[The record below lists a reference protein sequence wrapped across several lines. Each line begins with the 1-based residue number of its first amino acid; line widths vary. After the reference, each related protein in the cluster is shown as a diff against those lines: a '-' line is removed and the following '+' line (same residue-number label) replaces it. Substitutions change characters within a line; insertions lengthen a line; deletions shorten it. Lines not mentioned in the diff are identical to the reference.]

1 MKIANRITVAVCF
14 LLMTALTGC
23 SDARKAAEIN
33 SYLAENYSAPA
44 EEEETYPEPDDL
56 ISTLEESGFTAE
68 KFGSFEELGINTVR
82 IKASEDEEYLDVCYN
97 VSDEESAQKIIDYYI
112 QNYDKCN
119 LLNDEGTIICY
130 SSESVIK
137 QAGLK

>member
-1 MKIANRITVAVCF
+1 MKKISRIVITVCF
-14 LLMTALTGC
+14 LLMTVLTGC
-23 SDARKAAEIN
+23 GDAKKAAEIN
-33 SYLAENYSAPA
+33 SYLEENYSAPA
-44 EEEETYPEPDDL
+44 EEEESYPEPEDL
-56 ISTLEESGFTAE
+56 VSTLEESGFTAE
-68 KFGSFEELGINTVR
+68 KMDSFEELGIETVR

-97 VSDEESAQKIIDYYI
+97 VSDEESARKIIDYYM

-130 SSESVIK
+130 SSDSVIK